1 MFSVL
6 DMVVSSASMRKLSI
20 LLDCAKSLIYNSS
33 PMIKHCGTPVV
44 TDSIFELM
52 LLIFMYCL

>member
-20 LLDCAKSLIYNSS
+20 LLACAKSLMYSSS
-33 PMIKHCGTPVV
+33 PMIKPCGTPVV
-44 TDSIFELM
+44 IDSIFDL
-52 LLIFMYCL
+52 LLISMYCL